1 MLTTILLVLG
11 YLLLAPIAG
20 GLLAGVDRIITAR
33 MQGRVGPP
41 LFQPFYDLF
50 KLLGKT
56 HVAVNLHQNFYAIG
70 FVVFTAVTGAIFFA
84 GGDLLLTIFAFT
96 VAGVFLV
103 LGAYSPS
110 SPYSHIGAER
120 ELLQMLACEPML
132 IVVALGLYYVA
143 GSFDI
148 NAIATTPTVAIAY
161 LPGIFFGFLFIL
173 TIKLRKSPFD
183 LSTSHHGHQE
193 LVKGVTTEFAGPSL
207 ALIELAHW
215 YENVFLMGF
224 IWLFF
229 AFNPWIA
236 AAAVVVSY
244 LAEILV
250 DNSNARLTW
259 KPMVTLSWVVT
270 GVFGVGN
277 LMVLP
282 YIIPKKTAVPVAVVQ
297 TVGAPA
303 CPACVTAV
311 PAANR

>member
-1 MLTTILLVLG
+1 MMTLLLVLG

-20 GLLAGVDRIITAR
+20 GLLAGADRIVTAR
-33 MQGRVGPP
+33 MQSRLGPP
-41 LFQPFYDLF
+41 LLQPFYDVM
-50 KLLGKT
+50 KLLSKK
-56 HVAVNLHQNFYAIG
+56 HVVVNLHQNFYAIG
-70 FVVFTAVTGAIFFA
+70 FVVFTAATGAIFFA

-103 LGAYSPS
+103 LGAYAPS

-132 IVVALGLYYVA
+132 ILVALGLYYVT
-143 GSFDI
+143 GSFNVHDMM
-148 NAIATTPTVAIAY
+148 NATSPAATY

-193 LVKGVTTEFAGPSL
+193 IVKGVTTEFSGPSL

-215 YENVFLMGF
+215 YENVFLMGI

-229 AFNPWIA
+229 ASNPWLA
-236 AAAVVVSY
+236 ALAVVVSY
-244 LAEILV
+244 LAEILI

-259 KPMVTLSWVVT
+259 KPMLTSTWVVT
-270 GVFGVGN
+270 GVFGVTN

-282 YIIPKKTAVPVAVVQ
+282 YIITPKKIE
-297 TVGAPA
+297 
-303 CPACVTAV
+303 
-311 PAANR
+311 PAAIEQQVAPTSAEPVTVLPSSNR

>member
-1 MLTTILLVLG
+1 MITTLLLVLG
-11 YLLLAPIAG
+11 YLILAPVAG
-20 GLLAGVDRIITAR
+20 GLLAGFDRIITAR

-41 LFQPFYDLF
+41 LLQPFYDLF

-56 HVAVNLHQNFYAIG
+56 HVVVNLHQNFYAIG
-70 FVVFTAVTGAIFFA
+70 FVVFTAATGAIFFA

-103 LGAYSPS
+103 LGAYAPS

-132 IVVALGLYYVA
+132 ILVALGLYYVT
-143 GSFDI
+143 GSFDVR
-148 NAIATTPTVAIAY
+148 AIASTANPAAIVY

-229 AFNPWIA
+229 SFNPWLA

-244 LAEILV
+244 IGEILI

-259 KPMVTLSWVVT
+259 KPMVTMSWVVT
-270 GVFGVGN
+270 LIFGVGN

-282 YIIPKKTAVPVAVVQ
+282 YLDIKKPTATACTSCPAAV
-297 TVGAPA
+297 TAPA
-303 CPACVTAV
+303 AAV
-311 PAANR
+311 PAAAATH